1 MIRAYICSP
10 LSAETEVEIR
20 RNMLRARQFMKQIA
34 DIYGYRTYAPHA
46 ICRNCWMILTERKG
60 HLLFPLI

>member
-34 DIYGYRTYAPHA
+34 GIVG
-46 ICRNCWMILTERKG
+46 
-60 HLLFPLI
+60 

>member
-20 RNMLRARQFMKQIA
+20 RNMLRARQFMRIST
-34 DIYGYRTYAPHA
+34 DTVHMHLML